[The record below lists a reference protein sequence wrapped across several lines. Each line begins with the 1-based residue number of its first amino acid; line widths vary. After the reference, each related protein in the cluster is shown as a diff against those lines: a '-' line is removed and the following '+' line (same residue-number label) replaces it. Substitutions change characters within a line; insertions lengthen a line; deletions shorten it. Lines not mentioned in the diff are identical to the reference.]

1 MTNKKIVLVAAVA
14 TGAVAIGI
22 MIWSGAMTNAPANPG
37 KAKQAANPEIAL
49 PPSAQLS
56 RVRLVISNFN

>member
-1 MTNKKIVLVAAVA
+1 MTNKNMVLVASVA
-14 TGAVAIGI
+14 TVGVVLGI
-22 MIWSGAMTNAPANPG
+22 MLWPGVVKSVPANPG
-37 KAKQAANPEIAL
+37 KAKQAASPEIAL